1 MDISQIAI
9 VTFLGGLAAYAVKEL
24 IDTLI
29 NLFWPTQGTESSLAQ
44 MEEDLSK
51 QLDKERKFRRI
62 HLYRE
67 FTRNID
73 QAVAE
78 LSIGATRM
86 PLIYAARDYY
96 REISREAPREVA
108 NAARR
113 MCRVCEEIMLSEYSE
128 IRYNRYQRAYKEF
141 MDACVADTGEIPT
154 VEAAK
159 SKESESRVI
168 DAAHSFSPSD

>member
-29 NLFWPTQGTESSLAQ
+29 NVFWPAQGTDSSLAQ
-44 MEEDLSK
+44 MEEDLSR
-51 QLDKERKFRRI
+51 QLDKERLMRRI
-62 HLYRE
+62 HMYRE

-86 PLIYAARDYY
+86 SLIYAARDYY
-96 REISREAPREVA
+96 REISREAPREVS

-128 IRYNRYQRAYKEF
+128 VRYNRYQRAYKEF

-154 VEAAK
+154 VEAGASQK
-159 SKESESRVI
+159 SDNRVI
-168 DAAHSFSPSD
+168 DAEHSFSPSE

>member
-1 MDISQIAI
+1 MSQIAI

-29 NLFWPTQGTESSLAQ
+29 NVFWPRHGTQSSLAQ
-44 MEEDLSK
+44 MEEDLSQ
-51 QLDKERKFRRI
+51 QLDKERLMRRV

-141 MDACVADTGEIPT
+141 TDACVEDTGEIPT
-154 VEAAK
+154 VETAGSQK
-159 SKESESRVI
+159 SERRVI